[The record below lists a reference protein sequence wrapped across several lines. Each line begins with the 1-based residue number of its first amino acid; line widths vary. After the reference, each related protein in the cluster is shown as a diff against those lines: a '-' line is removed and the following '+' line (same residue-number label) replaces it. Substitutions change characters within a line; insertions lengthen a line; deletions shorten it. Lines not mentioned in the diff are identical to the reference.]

1 MVLVSY
7 RYYTESR
14 QRRRIVDNLSIFLFA
29 IAGISTLVG
38 AFYLMA
44 SAANSKPVRDYNAGR
59 LTGTWTTEVKKPVHP
74 EMRDV
79 EPGTQLMGVNF
90 DQKTECDLEEY
101 KDLQARINVLR
112 AELEDQLGDDDE
124 DDEDGDIIVRV

>member
-1 MVLVSY
+1 M
-7 RYYTESR
+7 
-14 QRRRIVDNLSIFLFA
+14 DNLSVFLFA

-74 EMRDV
+74 EMKDV
-79 EPGTQLMGVNF
+79 EPGTQLMGVKF
-90 DQKTECDLEEY
+90 TEPKTECSLEEY
-101 KDLQARINVLR
+101 KDLQARIEILR
-112 AELEDQLGDDDE
+112 AELEGDIDDEEDE
-124 DDEDGDIIVRV
+124 DDGGDVVVSRV